1 MANNFFNSY
10 PQQQFAPQQQFFQPQ
25 VNNTVLVVPVQG
37 ESGANIYPV
46 AAGNTVFL
54 IDFATK
60 TFWIKATDVN
70 GIPSR
75 FEAYEFKNKAVPV
88 PQSTQENN
96 FVSQS
101 EFSEWKNQL
110 DNQFQQIVASLNGLL
125 DVREKQNVTNSTVI
139 EKSAG
144 VSAEVQR
151 ICEQLSKEQQ
161 RNVTTSD
168 GAKSS

>member
-1 MANNFFNSY
+1 MANYYNAFQQQPFL
-10 PQQQFAPQQQFFQPQ
+10 QQQFAQPQ

-75 FEAYEFKNKAVPV
+75 FEAYEFKNKVVPP
-88 PQSTQENN
+88 PQTKNGD
-96 FVSQS
+96 FVSQT
-101 EFSEWKNQL
+101 EFTEFKNQL
-110 DNQFQQIVASLNGLL
+110 NNQFNQIAASLNSLL
-125 DVREKQNVTNSTVI
+125 NRGEISNANATNNGQ
-139 EKSAG
+139 SAG

-151 ICEQLSKEQQ
+151 VCEQLSAKQQ
-161 RNVTTSD
+161 GNNAPTNGTKP
-168 GAKSS
+168 A

>member
-1 MANNFFNSY
+1 MANFFNPY
-10 PQQQFAPQQQFFQPQ
+10 QQNYMQQQFTQPQ

-37 ESGANIYPV
+37 EAGANIYPV

-75 FEAYEFKNKAVPV
+75 FEAYEFKNKII
-88 PQSTQENN
+88 PQVQPTQGNN
-96 FVSQS
+96 FVSQA
-101 EFSEWKNQL
+101 EFDELKNQL
-110 DNQFQQIVASLNGLL
+110 QQLTASLNGFISKGENL
-125 DVREKQNVTNSTVI
+125 NATVNA
-139 EKSAG
+139 KSSN

-151 ICEQLSKEQQ
+151 ICEQISEQQ
-161 RNVTTSD
+161 NE
-168 GAKSS
+168 SSANGTATVE

>member
-1 MANNFFNSY
+1 MANNFFNPY

-75 FEAYEFKNKAVPV
+75 FEAYEFKNKVI
-88 PQSTQENN
+88 PQPQAKSGD

-101 EFSEWKNQL
+101 EFAEWKNQL
-110 DNQFQQIVASLNGLL
+110 DNQFQQIAASLNSLL
-125 DVREKQNVTNSTVI
+125 NKGENSNAKPYEQSST
-139 EKSAG
+139 

-151 ICEQLSKEQQ
+151 ICEQLSEKQQ
-161 RNVTTSD
+161 RADTPANGTKP
-168 GAKSS
+168 A

>member
-1 MANNFFNSY
+1 MANFFNPY
-10 PQQQFAPQQQFFQPQ
+10 QQNYMQQQFTQPQ

-37 ESGANIYPV
+37 EAGANIYPV

-75 FEAYEFKNKAVPV
+75 FEAYEFKNKVIHQVQP
-88 PQSTQENN
+88 TQGNN
-96 FVSQS
+96 FVSQA
-101 EFSEWKNQL
+101 ELDEVKKQL
-110 DNQFQQIVASLNGLL
+110 QQLTASLNGLISKGENL
-125 DVREKQNVTNSTVI
+125 NANATVNA
-139 EKSAG
+139 KSSN

-151 ICEQLSKEQQ
+151 ICEQISEQ
-161 RNVTTSD
+161 RNE
-168 GAKSS
+168 SSANGSATVE

>member
-1 MANNFFNSY
+1 MANFFNPY
-10 PQQQFAPQQQFFQPQ
+10 QQNYMQQQFTQPQ

-37 ESGANIYPV
+37 EAGANIYPV

-75 FEAYEFKNKAVPV
+75 FEAYEFKNKVI
-88 PQSTQENN
+88 PQVQPTQGNN
-96 FVSQS
+96 FVSQA
-101 EFSEWKNQL
+101 EFDELKNQL
-110 DNQFQQIVASLNGLL
+110 QQLTASLNGFISKGENL
-125 DVREKQNVTNSTVI
+125 NATVNA
-139 EKSAG
+139 KSSN

-151 ICEQLSKEQQ
+151 ICEQISEQQ
-161 RNVTTSD
+161 NE
-168 GAKSS
+168 SSANGTATVE

>member
-1 MANNFFNSY
+1 M
-10 PQQQFAPQQQFFQPQ
+10 PQQFAQPQ

-75 FEAYEFKNKAVPV
+75 FEAYEFKNKVIPV
-88 PQSTQENN
+88 QQTQANN
-96 FVSQS
+96 FVSQA
-101 EFSEWKNQL
+101 EFLELQNQM
-110 DNQFQQIVASLNGLL
+110 QQILASFNGLISKGENL
-125 DVREKQNVTNSTVI
+125 NAKSNEQSANVS
-139 EKSAG
+139 S
-144 VSAEVQR
+144 EVQR
-151 ICEQLSKEQQ
+151 ICDKLSAK
-161 RNVTTSD
+161 RNE
-168 GAKSS
+168 SSANGSKTA

>member
-1 MANNFFNSY
+1 MANNFFNAY

-75 FEAYEFKNKAVPV
+75 FEAYEFKNKVI
-88 PQSTQENN
+88 PQPQAKSGD

-101 EFSEWKNQL
+101 EFAEVKNQM
-110 DNQFQQIVASLNGLL
+110 QQILVSLQDLL
-125 DVREKQNVTNSTVI
+125 NKG
-139 EKSAG
+139 EKSNAKLDEKPAG

-151 ICEQLSKEQQ
+151 ICEELSAKQQ
-161 RNVTTSD
+161 RADTPTNGTKP
-168 GAKSS
+168 A